1 MGSGSTLGP
10 SLGVLAWENAFWGL
24 FRPEDEVDPLRLV
37 VWKGIS
43 DMAAEAVSVCV
54 VCKADDAAEAMH
66 EVCVGVDF

>member
-1 MGSGSTLGP
+1 M
-10 SLGVLAWENAFWGL
+10 
-24 FRPEDEVDPLRLV
+24 EVDPPRLV

-43 DMAAEAVSVCV
+43 DMAAEAVLVCV